1 MNEDHER
8 TNQLTLMWSK
18 DISEWDGSSS
28 HCPFIPN
35 IEKEGLPTA
44 KSSVSLLCFYNKN
57 PLSFVDF
64 PDLQVYLIFHISES
78 KHENSQ
84 KSLQLKDSY
93 VGSPS
98 WQPKEH
104 SHPTNILPLITKQEV
119 GESLYFEKVCDWLYI
134 LKSLV
139 THWNIVNL
147 TKATHFKK
155 KKPDFPL
162 GSYQFPKI
170 LQLGTRFGDHHP
182 SPWWDLSGLNY
193 EFICAT
199 ALLCTERK
207 LCFSH
212 PPPLAPTIL
221 LPTLPQWPLSLG

>member
-104 SHPTNILPLITKQEV
+104 SRPTNILPLITKQEV

-155 KKPDFPL
+155 KKTWL
-162 GSYQFPKI
+162 SSW
-170 LQLGTRFGDHHP
+170 QLSISKNSAARNQIRWP
-182 SPWWDLSGLNY
+182 PPISMMGLVWLELWVHMCNCSVVY
-193 EFICAT
+193 RKK
-199 ALLCTERK
+199 ALL
-207 LCFSH
+207 
-212 PPPLAPTIL
+212 
-221 LPTLPQWPLSLG
+221 